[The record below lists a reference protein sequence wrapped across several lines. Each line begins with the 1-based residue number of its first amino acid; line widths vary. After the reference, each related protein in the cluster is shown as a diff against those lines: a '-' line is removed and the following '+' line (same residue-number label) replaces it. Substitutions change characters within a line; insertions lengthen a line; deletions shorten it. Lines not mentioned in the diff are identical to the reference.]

1 VLTIIGDFG
10 GDGTIAVDVSG
21 LNETGDLLYIDGSVI
36 SSSVNTIDVDLLDLP
51 DDGFAEVPVVE
62 VAGNSVAGNF
72 VLGDV
77 NYTPNPFLST
87 SVSLVSHI
95 NASNSSPDM
104 FNLQVSMSA
113 SDTGAIAAVLPAGVQ
128 LLMND
133 VVGRWHQRGLN
144 DPNDG
149 KFSLWARVYYNKG
162 TVNPDFDSDGVQGGD
177 FSFEQKNTGGE
188 AGFDFAPNGR
198 FNFGLILGKANANQD
213 LRLGLGTDKIEGTV
227 AGGYGTYKMPK
238 GFYFDLSHR
247 RLKFDATLDTPNGEM
262 QASGEAQTSNAESG
276 YSFNFKGFEIEG
288 QVQLTQ
294 TKLVS
299 LDALSLVPSS
309 PSTSS
314 LMLMA
319 TADPEPIVFDN
330 DADISS
336 VKRVGTDIRRKFKTK
351 SGTQWELHATL
362 NRIRETGGRNQFRLT
377 NTLGGATDIGGDSS
391 LIDVGF
397 TARRGLLLMYGAL
410 TWQDGGVLENFF
422 GAQLGAKYTW

>member
-1 VLTIIGDFG
+1 
-10 GDGTIAVDVSG
+10 
-21 LNETGDLLYIDGSVI
+21 
-36 SSSVNTIDVDLLDLP
+36 
-51 DDGFAEVPVVE
+51 
-62 VAGNSVAGNF
+62 
-72 VLGDV
+72 
-77 NYTPNPFLST
+77 
-87 SVSLVSHI
+87 
-95 NASNSSPDM
+95 
-104 FNLQVSMSA
+104 
-113 SDTGAIAAVLPAGVQ
+113 
-128 LLMND
+128 
-133 VVGRWHQRGLN
+133 
-144 DPNDG
+144 
-149 KFSLWARVYYNKG
+149 
-162 TVNPDFDSDGVQGGD
+162 VQGGD

-213 LRLGLGTDKIEGTV
+213 LRLGLGTDRIEGTV

-262 QASGEAQTSNAESG
+262 EASGEAQTSNAESG
-276 YSFNFKGFEIEG
+276 YSFNIKGFEVEG

-391 LIDVGF
+391 LLDVGF

-410 TWQDGGVLENFF
+410 TWQDGGALQNFF